1 MGAQLIRLGLRINY
15 TAPSDIDYGDVVV
28 QGDLVGIATRD
39 IKSGEVGRIALA
51 GLFGIVKDTGVGT
64 AINAGTKVYWD
75 DTSKFATANDGGGLN
90 KILGVSTR
98 DAQDGDRFVRVLMG
112 GGVLAGGVVEG

>member
-75 DTSKFATANDGGGLN
+75 DTSKFATANDGGGRN
-90 KILGVSTR
+90 NILGVSTR
-98 DAQDGDRFVRVLMG
+98 EAQDGDRGGRGRRG
-112 GGVLAGGVVEG
+112 GGGRSFCGVEG

>member
-51 GLFGIVKDTGVGT
+51 GLFGIVKDTGVSTGMT
-64 AINAGTKVYWD
+64 AGTKVYWD
-75 DTSKFATANDGGGLN
+75 ATAKFATASDGGGLN
-90 KILGVSTR
+90 KLLGVSTR
-98 DAQDGDRFVRVLMG
+98 DADDGDRFVRVLMG
-112 GGVLAGGVVEG
+112 GNVVAASAEA

>member
-51 GLFGIVKDTGVGT
+51 GLFGIVKDTGVSTGMT
-64 AINAGTKVYWD
+64 AGTKVYWD
-75 DTSKFATANDGGGLN
+75 DTAKFATASDGGGLN
-90 KILGVSTR
+90 KLLGVSTR
-98 DAQDGDRFVRVLMG
+98 DAQDDDRFVRVLMG
-112 GGVLAGGVVEG
+112 GNVIAGGVEA

>member
-51 GLFGIVKDTGVGT
+51 GLFGIVKATGVGT
-64 AINAGTKVYWD
+64 ALAAGTKLYWD
-75 DTSKFATANDGGGLN
+75 GTGKVATDDDGAGANKFM
-90 KILGVSTR
+90 GVSTR
-98 DAQDGDRFVRVLMG
+98 AAQDDDRFVRVLM
-112 GGVLAGGVVEG
+112 AGGVSPGAPV

>member
-75 DTSKFATANDGGGLN
+75 DTSKFATASDGGGLN
-90 KILGVSTR
+90 KFLGVSTR

>member
-51 GLFGIVKDTGVGT
+51 GLFGVVKAVGQAT
-64 AINAGTKVYWD
+64 AITAGAKVYWD
-75 DTSKFATANDGGGLN
+75 DTAQFATASDGGGLN
-90 KILGVSTR
+90 KLLGVSTR

-112 GGVLAGGVVEG
+112 GNIVAGAGAGN

>member
-15 TAPSDIDYGDVVV
+15 TAPSDIDYGDVVI

-51 GLFGIVKDTGVGT
+51 GLFGIVKDTGVSSGMT
-64 AINAGTKVYWD
+64 AGTKVYWD
-75 DTSKFATANDGGGLN
+75 DTAKFATASDGGGLN
-90 KILGVSTR
+90 KLLGVSTR
-98 DAQDGDRFVRVLMG
+98 DADDGDRFVRVLMG
-112 GGVLAGGVVEG
+112 GNVVAASAEA

>member
-1 MGAQLIRLGLRINY
+1 MGAQIIRLGLRINY

-75 DTSKFATANDGGGLN
+75 ANSKVATASDGGGLN
-90 KILGVSTR
+90 KFLGVSTR

-112 GGVLAGGVVEG
+112 GGVLAAAGAEG

>member
-64 AINAGTKVYWD
+64 GITAGSKVYWD
-75 DTSKFATANDGGGLN
+75 DTTKFATDSDGGGLN
-90 KILGVSTR
+90 KLLGVSTR
-98 DAQDGDRFVRVLMG
+98 DAQDDDRFVRVLMG
-112 GGVLAGGVVEG
+112 GNVVAGGVEA